1 MNITK
6 IPAVL
11 HHILTLIENI
21 PIIIVV
27 PKQAGA
33 ESLVKG
39 EVSADWGVA
48 EREEMMVR
56 RTASLEDQFLFL
68 PRTFHSAEAERSN
81 RGEGGWI
88 L

>member
-11 HHILTLIENI
+11 NYILTLIENI

-33 ESLVKG
+33 KSLVKR

-48 EREEMMVR
+48 E
-56 RTASLEDQFLFL
+56 
-68 PRTFHSAEAERSN
+68 
-81 RGEGGWI
+81 
-88 L
+88 

>member
-1 MNITK
+1 MNVTK

-33 ESLVKG
+33 ESLFKG
-39 EVSADWGVA
+39 EVFADRGVA
-48 EREEMMVR
+48 E
-56 RTASLEDQFLFL
+56 
-68 PRTFHSAEAERSN
+68 
-81 RGEGGWI
+81 
-88 L
+88 

>member
-1 MNITK
+1 MNVTK
-6 IPAVL
+6 IPTVL

-39 EVSADWGVA
+39 EVFADRGVA
-48 EREEMMVR
+48 E
-56 RTASLEDQFLFL
+56 
-68 PRTFHSAEAERSN
+68 
-81 RGEGGWI
+81 
-88 L
+88 